1 MHLRVGRKWSFD
13 VMAYEIRTTAGKRP
27 AWLTDRATD
36 ALGLTRR
43 DHAIA
48 DGCALGLTNEQIG
61 TALGLAAH
69 TVKNNLQALLQ
80 KLEVA
85 NRASLVA
92 RLHDLGV
99 MPRRPNPIF
108 QSRTPARVAAS
119 PVMTR
124 RELQVLDGVARG
136 LSYGAVADELGL
148 SLHTVKDHAVSA
160 MDKLGAPCRANA
172 VAKARSLRLLP
183 GVESGRRGRSCR
195 RPDSP
200 LGAEG

>member
-1 MHLRVGRKWSFD
+1 
-13 VMAYEIRTTAGKRP
+13 MAYEIRTPAAERP
-27 AWLTDRATD
+27 WWLTERETD
-36 ALGLTRR
+36 VFGLTRR

-61 TALGLAAH
+61 ATLGLAAH
-69 TVKNNLQALLQ
+69 TVKNNLHALLR

-99 MPRRPNPIF
+99 MPRRPNPIYAGHK
-108 QSRTPARVAAS
+108 TAPVAAS
-119 PVMTR
+119 SVMTQ

-148 SLHTVKDHAVSA
+148 SSHTVKDHAVSA
-160 MDKLGAPCRANA
+160 MGKLGASCRANA
-172 VAKARSLRLLP
+172 VAKARSRGLLP
-183 GVESGRRGRSCR
+183 KTASGRTAERS
-195 RPDSP
+195 
-200 LGAEG
+200 AA

>member
-1 MHLRVGRKWSFD
+1 
-13 VMAYEIRTTAGKRP
+13 MANEIRTLPAKRP
-27 AWLTDRATD
+27 WWLSDREAD

-61 TALGLAAH
+61 VSLGLAAH
-69 TVKNNLQALLQ
+69 TVKNNLQDLLR
-80 KLEVA
+80 KLEVG

-99 MPRRPNPIF
+99 MPRSPNPIYA
-108 QSRTPARVAAS
+108 SRRTAPVTAS
-119 PVMTR
+119 IVMTQ

-148 SLHTVKDHAVSA
+148 SLHTVKDHAGSA
-160 MDKLGAPCRANA
+160 MGKLGASCRASA
-172 VAKARSLRLLP
+172 VAKARSRGLLP
-183 GVESGRRGRSCR
+183 GITSNRTAGRS
-195 RPDSP
+195 
-200 LGAEG
+200 AA